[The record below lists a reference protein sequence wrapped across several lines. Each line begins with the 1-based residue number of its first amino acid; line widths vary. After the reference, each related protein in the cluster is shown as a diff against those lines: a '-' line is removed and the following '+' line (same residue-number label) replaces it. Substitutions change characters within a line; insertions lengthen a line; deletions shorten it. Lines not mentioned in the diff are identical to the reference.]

1 MMNLRLTIALAAIH
15 SAAAA
20 ANCNVDTF
28 SSLLDAAGASSTAS
42 VVYATPIA
50 EGGASFDPSPPFQSN
65 VTELPELCAVK
76 IEVQSSDNSSYRF
89 AVFLPTEC
97 IHRIVTTGN
106 GGFGGGI
113 NVRSFSI
120 GDRSLLTC
128 PVY

>member
-89 AVFLPTEC
+89 AVFLPTEWN
-97 IHRIVTTGN
+97 HRMMTTGN